1 MTIKQIEH
9 FLKLYELNNVS
20 LAAKEFDISQSALSN
35 SLKELENSLNGNLFD
50 RIGKNLII
58 NQKGKAFYEQI
69 LPVYLNLK
77 NIEIKMRH
85 NGLLNL
91 NLLSSQNI
99 GNYLL
104 PTVLNDLLGKFD
116 MTLSIKNTAK
126 IVDNILNHKC
136 DLGFIESNIHNKNIS
151 KLKICEDELIV
162 VCADKNYQNK
172 ECYIDEISD
181 KKWILREYGSG
192 TRETFL
198 TKIPNGVNI
207 NIALE
212 LNSTESIK
220 KCLEKSDFFSVL
232 PRFCV
237 PKTLYQIKVK
247 NIKFTRDLSIIFHT
261 KKQED
266 SEFIS
271 IAAALQNK
279 LAAIYKLNVPSYL
292 LL

>member
-77 NIEIKMRH
+77 NIEIKMRY

-104 PTVLNDLLGKFD
+104 PTVLNDLLGKFN

-181 KKWILREYGSG
+181 KKWILREDGS
-192 TRETFL
+192 
-198 TKIPNGVNI
+198 
-207 NIALE
+207 AL
-212 LNSTESIK
+212 
-220 KCLEKSDFFSVL
+220 DRHF
-232 PRFCV
+232 
-237 PKTLYQIKVK
+237 
-247 NIKFTRDLSIIFHT
+247 
-261 KKQED
+261 
-266 SEFIS
+266 
-271 IAAALQNK
+271 
-279 LAAIYKLNVPSYL
+279 
-292 LL
+292 

>member
-77 NIEIKMRH
+77 NIEIKMRY

-104 PTVLNDLLGKFD
+104 PTVLNDLLGKFN

-126 IVDNILNHKC
+126 IVDNIL
-136 DLGFIESNIHNKNIS
+136 
-151 KLKICEDELIV
+151 
-162 VCADKNYQNK
+162 
-172 ECYIDEISD
+172 
-181 KKWILREYGSG
+181 
-192 TRETFL
+192 
-198 TKIPNGVNI
+198 
-207 NIALE
+207 
-212 LNSTESIK
+212 
-220 KCLEKSDFFSVL
+220 
-232 PRFCV
+232 
-237 PKTLYQIKVK
+237 
-247 NIKFTRDLSIIFHT
+247 
-261 KKQED
+261 
-266 SEFIS
+266 
-271 IAAALQNK
+271 
-279 LAAIYKLNVPSYL
+279 
-292 LL
+292 

>member
-77 NIEIKMRH
+77 NIEIKMRY

-104 PTVLNDLLGKFD
+104 PTVL
-116 MTLSIKNTAK
+116 
-126 IVDNILNHKC
+126 
-136 DLGFIESNIHNKNIS
+136 
-151 KLKICEDELIV
+151 
-162 VCADKNYQNK
+162 
-172 ECYIDEISD
+172 
-181 KKWILREYGSG
+181 
-192 TRETFL
+192 
-198 TKIPNGVNI
+198 
-207 NIALE
+207 
-212 LNSTESIK
+212 
-220 KCLEKSDFFSVL
+220 
-232 PRFCV
+232 
-237 PKTLYQIKVK
+237 
-247 NIKFTRDLSIIFHT
+247 
-261 KKQED
+261 
-266 SEFIS
+266 
-271 IAAALQNK
+271 
-279 LAAIYKLNVPSYL
+279 
-292 LL
+292 